1 MASGHPVRIAYLH
14 HSTGEIVWSG
24 GAHRRVY
31 ALWDSVPDAAK
42 RWGDRLW
49 SGGVP
54 DFIRKWNAAHAT
66 DYLITPVTYPATT
79 GGYPWAN
86 YPYDYWNLWVR
97 HAGASGDRGEK
108 TLDELVLAHDVI
120 VFKHCFS
127 VSRIR
132 EADGPGSVSSDAK
145 TLANYKLQ
153 YEALKARLH
162 RFPGTRFILWTGP
175 ALDRGSTD
183 AAQARRAREF
193 FDWVRET
200 WDEKG
205 DNIFLWDFWALSAD
219 DDGRLAAGRSVAPGN
234 SHPSASFA
242 RSVAPLLGRRIV
254 DVIEGRGDTS
264 SMTGT
269 SPDLLAL
276 PAAR

>member
-1 MASGHPVRIAYLH
+1 MANARTVRIAYLH
-14 HSTGEIVWSG
+14 HSTGEIVWAAGS
-24 GAHRRVY
+24 HRRVY
-31 ALWDSVPDAAK
+31 ALWDALPEAAK
-42 RWGDRLW
+42 RLGDRVW

-54 DFIRKWNAAHAT
+54 DFVRRWNAAHAT
-66 DYLITPVTYPATT
+66 DYRITAITYPATA

-97 HAGASGDRGEK
+97 HSGASRDRGEL
-108 TLDELVLAHDVI
+108 TLEELVQAYDVV

-132 EADGPGSVSSDAK
+132 EEAGPASAASDAK
-145 TLANYKLQ
+145 TLGNYKLQ

-162 RFPGTRFILWTGP
+162 QFPGTRFVLWTGP

-183 AAQARRAREF
+183 PAQARRARAF

-219 DDGRLAAGRSVAPGN
+219 DDGMLAPGRSVAPGN
-234 SHPSASFA
+234 SHPSAPFA
-242 RSVAPLLGRRIV
+242 RSVAPLLARRIV
-254 DVIEGRGDTS
+254 DVVEGRGDS
-264 SMTGT
+264 APITG
-269 SPDLLAL
+269 
-276 PAAR
+276 AAAELVAR